1 MANPT
6 IYELFDLSGR
16 VALVTGGARNLGLDM
31 AMALADPGCDL
42 AITSRSLKGAHASA
56 REISADTGRRA
67 IGLACDVR
75 LEEQVVAT
83 VDAELANFGQVDI
96 LVNNAGN
103 VLSTPQNK
111 PLEKRPL

>member
-1 MANPT
+1 
-6 IYELFDLSGR
+6 
-16 VALVTGGARNLGLDM
+16 
-31 AMALADPGCDL
+31 
-42 AITSRSLKGAHASA
+42 
-56 REISADTGRRA
+56 
-67 IGLACDVR
+67 VR

-83 VDAELANFGQVDI
+83 VDAVLANFGQVDI